1 VLQALA
7 VDSATQRGEPFHSTF
22 QLKDSFMVKAA
33 NRIAKETKAKP
44 ESDVVV
50 ETKGDEV
57 HIMFGSQ
64 RRYRIRG
71 LEKNNSSQQLK
82 VNILAARDELVHL
95 DTIDLYRA
103 RSRASFIKAT
113 AAELFTEP
121 AIIKSDLGKLLLQ
134 LEQLQLDRIEAATA
148 TAKPV
153 ELTAAEKKAALKLLR
168 DPNLIQRI
176 IDDYDACGLA
186 GEETNKLVCYLA
198 CISRRLKAPLAVLIQ
213 SGSAAGKTTL
223 MDAALSF
230 VPSEDQ
236 IRYSAMTGQSL
247 YYMGST
253 NLKHK
258 ILAISEE
265 EGVAQA
271 SYALKLL
278 QSDGKLTIAAV
289 GKNNS
294 NGRQSTDTYEVEGPV
309 MMFLT
314 TTSEHPDPELQN
326 RCITIRVNESSDQ
339 TSEIHNRQRINY
351 LRSKTRRN
359 PDEIK
364 GLHQN
369 AQRLIEALPVVMPW
383 ADRLTFRHDQTRMR
397 RDNAK
402 YLSLI
407 ASITLLHQHQR
418 KQVKLSTGEVAI
430 ESTIQ
435 DVELANRLV
444 SETMGHS
451 LDNLLPQT
459 RQLLVLIDNL
469 VNQQSKQAKVTRNLV
484 RFTQRQLRESF
495 GWGDSQL
502 RKHLRRLLELEYVLG
517 HRSGHGNSKEYELM
531 YDGQGRD
538 GEPFL
543 LGLVEAAKLRRP

>member
-1 VLQALA
+1 
-7 VDSATQRGEPFHSTF
+7 
-22 QLKDSFMVKAA
+22 M
-33 NRIAKETKAKP
+33 
-44 ESDVVV
+44 

-57 HIMFGSQ
+57 HLSFEGQ

-71 LEKNNSSQQLK
+71 LERNHSSQQLK
-82 VNILAARDELVHL
+82 VNILAARDGCPGDSPLVHL
-95 DTIDLYRA
+95 DTLDLFKA
-103 RSRASFIKAT
+103 RSRTSFIKAT
-113 AAELFTEP
+113 ATELFTDGEV
-121 AIIKSDLGKLLLQ
+121 IKRDIGTMLLK
-134 LEQLQLDRIEAATA
+134 LEQFQHERIEAATQSQ
-148 TAKPV
+148 KPV
-153 ELTAAEKKAALKLLR
+153 VPTAAEKRSAMKLLK
-168 DPNLIQRI
+168 DPRLIDLI
-176 IDDYDACGLA
+176 LADFDGCGLA

-198 CISRRLKAPLAVLIQ
+198 CVSRRLKNPLALLIQ

-230 VPSEDQ
+230 VPDEEQ

-247 YYMGST
+247 YYMGEQ
-253 NLKHK
+253 NMKHK

-294 NGRQSTDTYEVEGPV
+294 GGRQSTETYTVEGPV

-326 RCITIRVNESSDQ
+326 RCITLRVNESSDQ
-339 TSEIHNRQRINY
+339 TAEIHHRQRGSY
-351 LRSKTRRN
+351 LKNKSKRS
-359 PDEIK
+359 PDEIRA
-364 GLHQN
+364 LHQN
-369 AQRLIEALPVVMPW
+369 AQRLLASLPVIMPW
-383 ADRLTFRHDQTRMR
+383 ADQLTFRHDQTRMR

-418 KQVKLSTGEVAI
+418 NVIEINTSSQRKQVNKQLAVEATI
-430 ESTIQ
+430 E

-444 SETMGHS
+444 SETMGQS
-451 LDNLLPQT
+451 LDDLLPQT
-459 RQLLVLIDNL
+459 RQLLVLIDNW
-469 VNQQSKQAKVTRNLV
+469 VNECSRESKLSCNLV

-495 GWGDSQL
+495 GWSDRQV
-502 RKHLRRLLELEYVLG
+502 RHHLTRLIGLEYVLA
-517 HRSGHGNSKEYELM
+517 HRTGHGNGKEYELL

-538 GEPFL
+538 GESFL
-543 LGLVEAAKLRRP
+543 LGLADPAKLKRRK